1 MTPEATMFDPTQ
13 FESEMAALLTDDAP
27 TPSEE
32 LADELADDEL
42 ADELADEELSASWN
56 GAVDAPAAAF
66 EERSRDDHE
75 LIGDGD
81 HDAELEA
88 ELEVELACRYLPGE
102 IALSRSA
109 QGLLP
114 IDTFTHGAG
123 LAIADFGVARRS
135 PKPLVLNSAPVQ
147 MWLARLG
154 TAYKRLEVV
163 GYSDCV
169 GAEAT
174 NTRLRMAR
182 ARAVIERLPLHLK
195 HEARALAAP
204 LGEYLAGNRTPG
216 ERAMNRGV
224 VLRVGLGVAVMPD
237 DQGFTG
243 RRRSWDLRRDGD
255 PIAWILRGAHPPKRR
270 PTAQSHLAFATRLL
284 KLAEHV
290 VPLDPRK
297 LARGWFEI
305 LFAMLNEARAG
316 KALVLARSD
325 YTVAYATAWVTARRL
340 WADQP
345 IGIPDTREGL
355 LAALARVDP
364 SATLAVNRARVVGTL
379 DAVNRM
385 SVLLAAGGP
394 AMLGGL
400 LRTIRARSLPGGT
413 LDEVDGVRLLSTIAD
428 QMDRYHAP

>member
-1 MTPEATMFDPTQ
+1 MFDPTQ
-13 FESEMAALLTDDAP
+13 FESEMTALLADDAP
-27 TPSEE
+27 VPASE
-32 LADELADDEL
+32 LDDEL
-42 ADELADEELSASWN
+42 DGEAL
-56 GAVDAPAAAF
+56 
-66 EERSRDDHE
+66 DDHE
-75 LIGDGD
+75 LGNQAFEPSWRDELDNAAAELAGPGADDHERIDDG

-102 IALSRSA
+102 IELSRSA
-109 QGLLP
+109 PGLLP

-123 LAIADFGVARRS
+123 LAIADFGVGRRL

-154 TAYKRLEVV
+154 TAYKRLEVI

-182 ARAVIERLPLHLK
+182 ARAVIERLPLHLRRD
-195 HEARALAAP
+195 ARADAAP

-224 VLRVGLGVAVMPD
+224 VLRVGPGVAVMPD
-237 DQGFTG
+237 DQDFTG
-243 RRRSWDLRRDGD
+243 RPRVWSSRLDGD
-255 PIAWILRGAHPPKRR
+255 PIKWILGGAHPPERR
-270 PTAQSHLAFATRLL
+270 ASAGSHLAFAARLI
-284 KLAEHV
+284 KLAKDV

-297 LARGWFEI
+297 LAQGWFGI
-305 LFAMLNEARAG
+305 LFSMLAEARAG
-316 KALVLARSD
+316 RALVLARSD
-325 YTVAYATAWVTARRL
+325 YTVGYATAWVTARRL

-345 IGIPDTREGL
+345 IAIPDSREGL
-355 LAALARVDP
+355 LLALARVDP
-364 SATLAVNRARVVGTL
+364 AATLAVNRARVVGTL

-385 SVLLAAGGP
+385 SLLLEPPGQAK
-394 AMLGGL
+394 LGAL